1 MREDDKEPIK
11 EFCILKEKNQNRIR
25 VITLY
30 TENMLL
36 KWVFSKFVD

>member
-11 EFCILKEKNQNRIR
+11 EFYILKEKIQNRIR

-36 KWVFSKFVD
+36 K